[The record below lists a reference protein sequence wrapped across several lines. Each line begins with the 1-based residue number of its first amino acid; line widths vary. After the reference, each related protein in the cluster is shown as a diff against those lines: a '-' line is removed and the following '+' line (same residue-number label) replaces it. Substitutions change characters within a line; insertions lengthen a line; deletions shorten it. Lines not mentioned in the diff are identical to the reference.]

1 MLIVV
6 IFVILMVVGFVWKYC
21 VSNKDVK
28 YSLNWLYFNKVEVVV
43 WMVFI
48 LIIIFFVV
56 LIWKIIY
63 VFEFSKL
70 LVYDEKFIIIEVVF
84 MDWKWFFIY
93 LEQGIVI
100 VNEIVFLVNI
110 LVYFKVIFNFVM
122 NFFFI
127 LCLGSQIYVMV
138 GMQICLYLIV
148 NEFGIYDG
156 IFVSYSGLG
165 FLGMKF
171 KVIVILDCVV
181 FDQWVVKVKQLLNIM
196 FDMAVF
202 EKLVAFSE
210 YNQVEYFFNVKLD
223 LFVDVINKFM
233 VYGKSMDMIQL
244 EGEYSVYEG
253 MEGMDMSYVE
263 FVY

>member
-1 MLIVV
+1 MMIVV
-6 IFVILMVVGFVWKYC
+6 IFVVLMVVGFVWKYC

-48 LIIIFFVV
+48 LIILFLVV

-63 VFEFSKL
+63 VLELSKL
-70 LVYDEKFIIIEVVF
+70 FVYDEKLIIIEVVL

-100 VNEIVFLVNI
+100 VNEIVFLVNV
-110 LVYFKVIFNFVM
+110 LVYFKVIFNLVM
-122 NFFFI
+122 NLFFI

-138 GMQICLYLIV
+138 GMQIQLYFIV
-148 NEFGIYDG
+148 DEVGIYDG

-171 KVIVILDCVV
+171 KVIVILDWVI
-181 FDQWVVKVKQLLNIM
+181 FDQWVVKVKQFLNFM
-196 FDMAVF
+196 DFMVVF
-202 EKLVAFSE
+202 EKVVVFSE
-210 YNQVEYFFNVKLD
+210 YNKVEYFFNVKLD
-223 LFVDVINKFM
+223 LFKDVVNKFM
-233 VYGKSMDMIQL
+233 FYESMNMFKF
-244 EGEYSVYEG
+244 EGEYVVYDG

-263 FVY
+263 IVY